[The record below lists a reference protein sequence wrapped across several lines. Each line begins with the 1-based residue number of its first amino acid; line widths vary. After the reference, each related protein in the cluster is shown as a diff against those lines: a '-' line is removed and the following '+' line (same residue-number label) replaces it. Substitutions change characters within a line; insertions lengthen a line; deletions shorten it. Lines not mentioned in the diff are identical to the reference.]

1 MIKISDRLKSLVKY
15 ISSEDKVMDVGCDH
29 AIIDIYL
36 VQSGVLDKIVVCDVN
51 PNALQNGISNIEKYE
66 LTNNIIPVLGYGI
79 EKANNYN
86 IDTVLISGLGSKTII
101 DILDAPNIN
110 NVYKLILQSN
120 NNHYELR
127 KFLVEKGFTIFDE
140 EIIKDGKKTYI
151 NMLAARAEYPALYTE
166 LEYEFGPIL
175 TKNPNNLNYFK
186 ELLETQEELLFASG
200 SDEIRT
206 KVKYL
211 EEIIDSLVN
220 KENI

>member
-36 VQSGVLDKIVVCDVN
+36 VQSGILDKIVVCDVN